1 MIKKLL
7 CICLLGAAPFIG
19 KAQELNA
26 RITINSDKVQST
38 NKQVFK
44 TLQDALNDFVN
55 NKKWTDATFAM
66 NERID
71 CSMTLIINEMVSDN
85 SFKGEIQV
93 QARRPVYNSS
103 YTTTL
108 LNYRDTELSF
118 DYTEFEPL
126 EYTEN
131 TLNSNLIATVVFY
144 IYTILG
150 LDFDSFSPKG
160 GTAFFEQAM
169 QIVSLAQAQP
179 TWTGWKAFE
188 NDRNRHALAT
198 ALTDNTSELFRD
210 MWYNYHR
217 KGLDEMAANPDRG
230 RTTIIGLL
238 PVLEQ
243 VKSARPTSPLLQM
256 FADSK
261 LDEVV
266 LIYSKATTQEKQEGY
281 KMLSNLYPSPPRWV
295 SPLVART
302 SVTPSPIS
310 MMETSKVP
318 PPRS

>member
-1 MIKKLL
+1 MKKINKFLCLGLL
-7 CICLLGAAPFIG
+7 SIAPALTE
-19 KAQELNA
+19 AQELNA
-26 RITINSDKVQST
+26 RVTINSDQVQAT
-38 NKQVFK
+38 NKQVFT
-44 TLQDALNDFVN
+44 TLQNALTEFIN
-55 NKKWTDATFAM
+55 NKKWTDATFAV
-66 NERID
+66 NERIE
-71 CSMTLIINEMVSDN
+71 CSMTILITEIVSDN

-108 LNYRDTELSF
+108 LNHRDTEFSF

-131 TLNSNLIATVVFY
+131 VLNSNLIATVVFY

-150 LDFDSFSPKG
+150 LDFDSFSPQG
-160 GTAFFEQAM
+160 GNAFLQQAQ
-169 QIVSLAQAQP
+169 QIVSLAQAQ
-179 TWTGWKAFE
+179 TSWTGWKAFE

-198 ALTDNTSELFRD
+198 ALQDNTSEAFRE

-243 VKSARPTSPLLQM
+243 VKSTRPTSPLLQM
-256 FADSK
+256 FADAK

-281 KMLSNLYPSPPRWV
+281 KMLSNLYPALTNR
-295 SPLVART
+295 
-302 SVTPSPIS
+302 
-310 MMETSKVP
+310 MESLKQ
-318 PPRS
+318 

>member
-1 MIKKLL
+1 MRMIKRLL
-7 CICLLGAAPFIG
+7 CVGLLIAAPFLG
-19 KAQELNA
+19 EAQELNA
-26 RITINSDKVQST
+26 RITINSDKIQST
-38 NKQVFK
+38 NKQVFT
-44 TLQDALNDFVN
+44 TLQTALNDFVN
-55 NKKWTDATFAM
+55 NRKWTDATFAV

-71 CSMTLIINEMVSDN
+71 CTMTLILTEMVSDN
-85 SFKGEIQV
+85 SYKGEIQI

-108 LNYRDTELSF
+108 FNFRDTELTF

-131 TLNSNLIATVVFY
+131 TLNNNLIATVVYY

-150 LDFDSFSPKG
+150 LDFDSFAPKG
-160 GTAFFEQAM
+160 GSTFLQQAQ

-179 TWTGWKAFE
+179 SWTGWKAFE

-198 ALTDNTSELFRD
+198 ALSDNTSDLFRE

-217 KGLDEMAANPDRG
+217 KGLDEMAANADRG

-243 VKSARPTSPLLQM
+243 IKSARPTSPLVQL
-256 FADSK
+256 FADTK
-261 LDEVV
+261 LDEIV
-266 LIYSKATTQEKQEGY
+266 LIYSKGTAQEKQEGY
-281 KMLSNLYPSPPRWV
+281 KMLSNLYPALTTR
-295 SPLVART
+295 
-302 SVTPSPIS
+302 
-310 MMETSKVP
+310 MESLKK
-318 PPRS
+318 

>member
-1 MIKKLL
+1 MKKINKLL
-7 CICLLGAAPFIG
+7 CLGLLSIVPALTE
-19 KAQELNA
+19 AQELNA
-26 RITINSDKVQST
+26 RVTINSDQVQAT
-38 NKQVFK
+38 NKQVFT
-44 TLQDALNDFVN
+44 TLQNALTEFIN
-55 NKKWTDATFAM
+55 NKKWTDATFAV
-66 NERID
+66 NERIE
-71 CSMTLIINEMVSDN
+71 CSMTILITEIVSDN

-108 LNYRDTELSF
+108 LNHRDTEFSF

-131 TLNSNLIATVVFY
+131 VLNSNLIATVVFY

-150 LDFDSFSPKG
+150 LDFDSFSPQG
-160 GTAFFEQAM
+160 GSAFLQQAQ
-169 QIVSLAQAQP
+169 QIVSLAQAQ
-179 TWTGWKAFE
+179 TSWTGWKAFE
-188 NDRNRHALAT
+188 NDRNRHALVT
-198 ALTDNTSELFRD
+198 ALQDNTSEAFRE

-243 VKSARPTSPLLQM
+243 VKSTRPTSPLLQM
-256 FADSK
+256 FADAK

-281 KMLSNLYPSPPRWV
+281 KMLSNLYPALTNR
-295 SPLVART
+295 
-302 SVTPSPIS
+302 
-310 MMETSKVP
+310 MESLKQ
-318 PPRS
+318 

>member
-160 GTAFFEQAM
+160 GTAFLEQAM

-266 LIYSKATTQEKQEGY
+266 LIYSKATTQEKQEERY
-281 KMLSNLYPSPPRWV
+281 KMLSNLYPALTTR
-295 SPLVART
+295 
-302 SVTPSPIS
+302 
-310 MMETSKVP
+310 MESLKK
-318 PPRS
+318 

>member
-1 MIKKLL
+1 MKKINKLL
-7 CICLLGAAPFIG
+7 CLGLLSIVPVLTE
-19 KAQELNA
+19 AQELNA
-26 RITINSDKVQST
+26 RVTINSDQVQAT
-38 NKQVFK
+38 NKQVFT
-44 TLQDALNDFVN
+44 TLQNALTEFIN
-55 NKKWTDATFAM
+55 NKKWTDATFAV
-66 NERID
+66 NERIE
-71 CSMTLIINEMVSDN
+71 CSMTILITEIVSDN

-108 LNYRDTELSF
+108 LNHRDTEFSF

-131 TLNSNLIATVVFY
+131 VLNSNLIATVVFY

-150 LDFDSFSPKG
+150 LDFDSFSPQG
-160 GTAFFEQAM
+160 GSAFLQQAQ
-169 QIVSLAQAQP
+169 QIVSLAQAQ
-179 TWTGWKAFE
+179 TSWTGWKAFE

-198 ALTDNTSELFRD
+198 ALQDNTSEVFRE

-243 VKSARPTSPLLQM
+243 VKSTRPTSPLLQM
-256 FADSK
+256 FADAK

-281 KMLSNLYPSPPRWV
+281 KMLSNLYPALTNR
-295 SPLVART
+295 
-302 SVTPSPIS
+302 
-310 MMETSKVP
+310 MESLKQ
-318 PPRS
+318 

>member
-210 MWYNYHR
+210 MWFNYHR

-281 KMLSNLYPSPPRWV
+281 KMLSNLYHALTTR
-295 SPLVART
+295 
-302 SVTPSPIS
+302 
-310 MMETSKVP
+310 MESLKK
-318 PPRS
+318 

>member
-1 MIKKLL
+1 MKKINKLL
-7 CICLLGAAPFIG
+7 CLGLLSIAPALTE
-19 KAQELNA
+19 AQELNA
-26 RITINSDKVQST
+26 RVTINSDQVQAT
-38 NKQVFK
+38 NKQVFT
-44 TLQDALNDFVN
+44 TLQNALTEFIN
-55 NKKWTDATFAM
+55 NKTWTDATFAI
-66 NERID
+66 NERIE
-71 CSMTLIINEMVSDN
+71 CSMTILITEIVSDN

-108 LNYRDTELSF
+108 LNHRDTEFSF

-131 TLNSNLIATVVFY
+131 VLNSNLIATVVFY

-150 LDFDSFSPKG
+150 LDFDSFSPQG
-160 GTAFFEQAM
+160 GSAFLQQAQ
-169 QIVSLAQAQP
+169 QIVSLAQAQ
-179 TWTGWKAFE
+179 TSWTGWKAFE

-198 ALTDNTSELFRD
+198 ALQDNTSEAFRE

-243 VKSARPTSPLLQM
+243 VKSTRPTSPLLQM
-256 FADSK
+256 FADAK

-281 KMLSNLYPSPPRWV
+281 KMLSNLYPALTNR
-295 SPLVART
+295 
-302 SVTPSPIS
+302 
-310 MMETSKVP
+310 MESLKQ
-318 PPRS
+318 

>member
-1 MIKKLL
+1 MKKINQFVCLSLL
-7 CICLLGAAPFIG
+7 CIVSVLT

-26 RITINSDKVQST
+26 RVTINSDQVQST
-38 NKQVFK
+38 NKQVFT
-44 TLQDALNDFVN
+44 TLQNALTEFIN
-55 NKKWTDATFAM
+55 NKKWTDATFAV

-71 CSMTLIINEMVSDN
+71 CSMTILITEIVSDN
-85 SFKGEIQV
+85 SFKGEIQI

-108 LNYRDTELSF
+108 LNHRDTEFSF

-131 TLNSNLIATVVFY
+131 VLNSNLIATVVFY
-144 IYTILG
+144 IYVILG
-150 LDFDSFSPKG
+150 LDFDSFSSKG
-160 GTAFFEQAM
+160 GGDFLQQAQ
-169 QIVSLAQAQP
+169 QIVSLAQAQ
-179 TWTGWKAFE
+179 TSWTGWKAFE

-198 ALTDNTSELFRD
+198 ALQDNTSDAFRE

-243 VKSARPTSPLLQM
+243 VKSTRPTSPLLQL
-256 FADSK
+256 FSDAK

-281 KMLSNLYPSPPRWV
+281 KILSNLYPALTNR
-295 SPLVART
+295 
-302 SVTPSPIS
+302 
-310 MMETSKVP
+310 MESLKQ
-318 PPRS
+318 

>member
-160 GTAFFEQAM
+160 GTAFLGQAM

-266 LIYSKATTQEKQEGY
+266 LIYSKATIKCCPICILPSRHVWNRL
-281 KMLSNLYPSPPRWV
+281 KSNL
-295 SPLVART
+295 
-302 SVTPSPIS
+302 
-310 MMETSKVP
+310 E
-318 PPRS
+318 

>member
-1 MIKKLL
+1 MKKINKLL
-7 CICLLGAAPFIG
+7 CLGLLSIAPVLTE
-19 KAQELNA
+19 AQELNA
-26 RITINSDKVQST
+26 RVTVNSDQVQAT
-38 NKQVFK
+38 NKQVFT
-44 TLQDALNDFVN
+44 TLQNALTEFIN
-55 NKKWTDATFAM
+55 NKKWTDATFAV
-66 NERID
+66 NERIE
-71 CSMTLIINEMVSDN
+71 CSMTILITEIVSDN

-108 LNYRDTELSF
+108 LNHRDTEFSF

-131 TLNSNLIATVVFY
+131 VLNSNLIATVVFY

-150 LDFDSFSPKG
+150 LDFDSFSPQG
-160 GTAFFEQAM
+160 GNAFLQQAQ
-169 QIVSLAQAQP
+169 QIVSLAQAQ
-179 TWTGWKAFE
+179 TSWTGWKAFE

-198 ALTDNTSELFRD
+198 ALQDNTSEAFRE

-243 VKSARPTSPLLQM
+243 VKSTRPTSPLLQM
-256 FADSK
+256 FADAK

-281 KMLSNLYPSPPRWV
+281 KMLSNLYPALTNR
-295 SPLVART
+295 
-302 SVTPSPIS
+302 
-310 MMETSKVP
+310 MESLKQ
-318 PPRS
+318 